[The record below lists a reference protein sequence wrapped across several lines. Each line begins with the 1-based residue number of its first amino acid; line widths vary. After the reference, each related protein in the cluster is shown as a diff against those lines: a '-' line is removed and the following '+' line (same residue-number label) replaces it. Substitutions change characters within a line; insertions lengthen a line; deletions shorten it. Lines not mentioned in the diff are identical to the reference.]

1 MDGTGRSQRSEG
13 LALIR
18 EQQALRRSA
27 GPSHARSGWLRGR
40 GGSAADPETKSVPVV
55 ILTSK
60 SMTQQD
66 KERLQGRITYVA
78 RKTEF
83 NLSASRTPPLGEHQP
98 PAPASESG

>member
-1 MDGTGRSQRSEG
+1 MDGFEVV
-13 LALIR
+13 
-18 EQQALRRSA
+18 EALR
-27 GPSHARSGWLRGR
+27 
-40 GGSAADPETKSVPVV
+40 ADPDTSSIPVV

-83 NLSASRTPPLGEHQP
+83 SLSGLGGLLRWASTGGQS
-98 PAPASESG
+98 PASEPG